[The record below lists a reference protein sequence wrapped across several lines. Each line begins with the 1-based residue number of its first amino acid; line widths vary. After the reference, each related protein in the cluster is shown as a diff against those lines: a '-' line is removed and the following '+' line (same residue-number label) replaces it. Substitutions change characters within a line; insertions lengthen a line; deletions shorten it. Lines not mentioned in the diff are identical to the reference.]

1 MKRAKLGVAVLLLL
15 TMVWTMLPV
24 TALAANV
31 ADDVTPAPV
40 EETIEAAKE
49 ETVEPETAA
58 EPQEETAAP
67 AVQSADEAGVPAVQ
81 SMMPLKEVYKT
92 LDYTGYLPH
101 ELRAFPVSQMVA
113 DLEMT
118 ETPAVYARYYFYDER
133 LHDWVSQNDD
143 FKKLD
148 ANGTI
153 DLYGNSGDNRSM
165 QVEIIGGTAD
175 QLDLNNTRYIVTV
188 KMTPEAELFDVALY
202 TLDRQKAQAVKP
214 SVSTVGVNVD
224 TPFKHAWSL
233 HLLTNLDDPM
243 WDYLKTDKR
252 YYIALSLNKAF
263 SDDVTVKAVQGNDAE
278 DITGILFDQAD
289 MAQEG
294 GLLWNQNSDGM
305 QSIVVTLQRNGSAET
320 TELSYSYYLRNNYT
334 SLNAEWLYADRDGS
348 SYRDGAAYRSDYD
361 YNDYETEIYMLQPG
375 YAANGTYYVNF
386 RMYNPLADSTVDNG
400 IAYVKKA
407 VVGYYAKEAAIPA
420 SAADIKEQL
429 FSDASEVGGGYGADF
444 SNGVVFTVIDTY
456 GRVHHLAIKVIP
468 FDESATELS
477 ADTYMR
483 MYGAKQETKSDSGYA
498 SSYSAYT
505 LQDSDDDYYANGYQ
519 TVFLMNSTYDSASG
533 TYSYTPVTDQKI
545 RPTFSAAASVGIFAS
560 ADGGAAAKQ
569 VSGES
574 LLPFTSGKAIQ
585 YSASAEDGTNLANY
599 WVTFLTQ
606 QSGAKLFVNAAND
619 PSRYVTVDGK
629 EMPQREVYL
638 NDEHDNKHDVFFAN
652 VGDADMTGLYVK
664 LENAQN
670 VALDEY
676 WTVGDTTTLS
686 AFTTTDE
693 KDSDGSYVNYG
704 ELANVAKVRLV
715 PQTDADGNVLFGAIS
730 GTLVI
735 GYTGGGTEPVEE
747 VRINLTGVAGTPKIT
762 TDSVLDGVKYV
773 PYSCVIQTNNMYG
786 TSKMAF
792 SVTSGALPTGLTLK
806 PNGEIYG
813 IPTKVGEFT
822 FTITAI
828 YDNNA
833 EVKCQQTYTITI
845 ADNTDEN
852 VLATND
858 DAQGYPLLDM
868 VPDVDIQNFPADGV
882 LFRSEGAYGEF
893 VAFYLDGKKLV
904 EGQDYDS
911 SEGSTRIVIQSQTF
925 KNAGNGT
932 HTISAEFRTGGT
944 ADGEMHRTSQ
954 NVEVTGAR
962 GGGTSGGSGSG
973 GSGSGSTGG
982 SSGVDVGN
990 VSAAVGVLSN
1000 AAKKIAGG
1008 DMSYVTEVRT
1018 GAVKSAL
1025 NKGNG
1030 IIVSIEQEI
1039 ISSSRVP
1046 SADMA
1051 LLNKALGSGGSADVY
1066 MSIVAVIKDGT
1077 TGEVLGY
1084 LSQLPGAVQFT
1095 VDVPQ
1100 SMLNA
1105 QKNGKYIYVMRV
1117 HDGKAEYLDTTI
1129 RNGKASF
1136 SSDKFSTYA
1145 LVAVDQKVQGVKTG
1159 DPGVMLYAVSAI
1171 AATAAGA
1178 GVVMFRK
1185 RRKED

>member
-15 TMVWTMLPV
+15 AMVWTMLPV

-40 EETIEAAKE
+40 EKNTEAVKEEAA
-49 ETVEPETAA
+49 EPETAA
-58 EPQEETAAP
+58 EPQEEAAVP
-67 AVQSADEAGVPAVQ
+67 VVQSADEAGVPAVQ

-101 ELRAFPVSQMVA
+101 ELRAFPVSQLVA

-118 ETPAVYARYYFYDER
+118 ETPAVYAMRYFEDADGKYHRE
-133 LHDWVSQNDD
+133 DD
-143 FKKLD
+143 FTKLD
-148 ANGTI
+148 AAGTI
-153 DLYGNSGDNRSM
+153 DLYGREPYGSVRLE
-165 QVEIIGGTAD
+165 VIGGTAD

-188 KMTPEAELFDVALY
+188 NVPRMYELFDVDVY
-202 TLDRQKAQAVKP
+202 TLNRKQPQMSDNISGGASYSAETGEFQYQTLYMRTK
-214 SVSTVGVNVD
+214 
-224 TPFKHAWSL
+224 
-233 HLLTNLDDPM
+233 LDDPM
-243 WDYLKTDKR
+243 WDYLKTDNR
-252 YYIALSLNKAF
+252 YYVAFTLNEKF
-263 SDDVTVKAVQGNDAE
+263 GSDVTVTATYKGE
-278 DITGILFDQAD
+278 DVTNVLFGQTD
-289 MAQEG
+289 MANEG
-294 GLLWNQNSDGM
+294 GLIQNKNNNSGEDLITVTFQRTGGQGTTTIPYRLYLSDASM
-305 QSIVVTLQRNGSAET
+305 S
-320 TELSYSYYLRNNYT
+320 LSTYGNI
-334 SLNAEWLYADRDGS
+334 YAQLDGNS
-348 SYRDGAAYRSDYD
+348 TYRDSVAYSWE
-361 YNDYETEIYMLQPG
+361 NDYSGKYRTVIYMLEPG
-375 YAANGTYYVNF
+375 YAANGTYYVNLS
-386 RMYNPLADSTVDNG
+386 MYNPMATSTVNYG
-400 IAYVKKA
+400 VAYVKKA
-407 VVGYYAKEAAIPA
+407 VVGDYANEAAIPA
-420 SAADIKEQL
+420 DATDIKEQL
-429 FSDASEVGGGYGADF
+429 FSNAHEVGGGYGADF
-444 SNGVVFTVIDTY
+444 SKGVVFTVIDID
-456 GRVHHLAIKVIP
+456 GRVHQVAIKVIP
-468 FDESATELS
+468 FDESAIELS
-477 ADTYMR
+477 ADTYMH
-483 MYGAKQETKSDSGYA
+483 MYGAKQETKNDSGYA

-505 LQDSDDDYYANGYQ
+505 LDGMDDDYYGNGYQ
-519 TVFLMNSTYDSASG
+519 TVFLMNSTYDSASRKNI
-533 TYSYTPVTDQKI
+533 YTPVTDQKI
-545 RPTFSAAASVGIFAS
+545 RPSFSTGSKVSIFAS
-560 ADGGAAAKQ
+560 VDGGAATKQ

-574 LLPFTSGKAIQ
+574 LIPFTSGKAIQ

-619 PSRYVTVDGK
+619 PSHYVTVDGK

-686 AFTTTDE
+686 AFTTTE
-693 KDSDGSYVNYG
+693 ERDSDGNYVSYG

-715 PQTDADGNVLFGAIS
+715 PLTDADGNVLFGAIS

-735 GYTGGGTEPVEE
+735 GYTGSGTEPVEE
-747 VRINLTGVAGTPKIT
+747 VRINLTGIAGTPTIT
-762 TDSVLDGVKYV
+762 TTSVLDGVKYV
-773 PYSCVIQTNNMYG
+773 PYSSVIQTNNMYG

-792 SVTSGALPTGLTLK
+792 SVTGGALPTGLTLK

-813 IPTKVGEFT
+813 IPTKVGEYT

-828 YDNNA
+828 YDSND
-833 EVKCQQTYTITI
+833 EVKCEQTYTITI

-858 DAQGYPLLDM
+858 TAQGYPLLDM
-868 VPDVDIQNFPADGV
+868 VPDVNVRNFPADGV
-882 LFRSEGAYGEF
+882 LFRSEGAFAEF

-904 EGQDYDS
+904 EGQDYES

-962 GGGTSGGSGSG
+962 GGFSGGGSGS
-973 GSGSGSTGG
+973 SGSGSTG

-990 VSAAVGVLSN
+990 ASAAVGVLSN

-1030 IIVSIEQEI
+1030 IIVSIEQEL

-1051 LLNKALGSGGSADVY
+1051 LLDKALGSGSADVY

-1105 QKNGKYIYVMRV
+1105 QKDGKYIYVMRV

-1145 LVAVDQKVQGVKTG
+1145 LVAVDQKVQGVRTG